1 MKIKENFIL
10 RNVADTW
17 IVVALGETAV
27 DFSGMLKLNETGALL
42 WKALEKGAEA
52 EDLVDALCGEYA
64 VDRETARADVEE
76 FLNILKN
83 AGCL

>member
-17 IVVALGETAV
+17 IVVALGEAAV

-42 WKALEKGAEA
+42 WKCLETGAETEA
-52 EDLVDALCGEYA
+52 LVDALCGEYA
-64 VDRETARADVEE
+64 VDREQARTDVDE
-76 FLNILKN
+76 FLGVLRS

>member
-42 WKALEKGAEA
+42 WKALEKGAET

-76 FLNILKN
+76 FLSVLKN

>member
-52 EDLVDALCGEYA
+52 EDLVDALCAEYA